1 MTDLESLLTI
11 ILVICGLPWI
21 VLLFVIK
28 ERHEYDEVEY
38 PERYFSNLKF
48 WRKILGYIS
57 LITFIIYLLMFGN
70 KYS

>member
-1 MTDLESLLTI
+1 MTDLESLLSI

-28 ERHEYDEVEY
+28 ERYEYREGEY
-38 PERYFSNLKF
+38 PERYFSELKY

-57 LITFIIYLLMFGN
+57 LITFVIYLMIFGN
-70 KYS
+70 K